1 MRPSSGPAL
10 TVLALVGGLMAGFMV
25 GSMTFQALDGRVPGP
40 LTYSLTVLVF
50 SARTLIGS
58 AVWGV
63 GIVEWL
69 S

>member
-1 MRPSSGPAL
+1 
-10 TVLALVGGLMAGFMV
+10 MAGFMV

-50 SARTLIGS
+50 SASTLIGS

-63 GIVEWL
+63 GTVEWL